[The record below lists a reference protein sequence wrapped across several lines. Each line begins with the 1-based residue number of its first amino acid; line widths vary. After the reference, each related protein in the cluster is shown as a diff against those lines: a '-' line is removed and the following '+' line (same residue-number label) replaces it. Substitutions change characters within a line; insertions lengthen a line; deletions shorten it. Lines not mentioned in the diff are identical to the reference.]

1 MLIAL
6 LTFGVIFL
14 LFASGGLLLFYRE
27 AMLKRI
33 SEVIDPQIKKP
44 SKRSLM
50 DTIQQTGSSLGGVV
64 EHFEHVLP
72 KSQAEVSVVSQ
83 RLIRAGY
90 RNESAVKV
98 FYGMKVLL
106 PLLLVILAAVTGLA
120 HMLSPFFVYATALG
134 LGFLGPDFWLGRQI
148 TKRQKCITRGLPDV
162 LDLLVICIE
171 AGLSLDQATART
183 AVELQ
188 SAQPELCDELHVVVL
203 EQRAG
208 RPRGE
213 AWKHLADRTGVESL
227 RNMVSMLIQS
237 EQLGTSIAKTMRV
250 HGDTLRTQRV
260 QQVEELAAKTS
271 VKLVFPLVFF
281 IFPAL
286 FLVVLGPAV
295 LVMIDSFKAL
305 TNQ

>member
-1 MLIAL
+1 MLIIA
-6 LTFGVIFL
+6 TFGVVFIL
-14 LFASGGLLLFYRE
+14 IASGLLLMFYRE
-27 AMLKRI
+27 TMLKRI
-33 SEVIDPQIKKP
+33 SEVINPRVSKP
-44 SKRSLM
+44 KGRSLM
-50 DTIQQTGSSLGGVV
+50 ESLQQTGSSIGGVV
-64 EHFEHVLP
+64 GSFEHMMP

-90 RNESAVKV
+90 RNEGAIKV
-98 FYGMKVLL
+98 FYGMKLL
-106 PLLLVILAAVTGLA
+106 MPLFLAAIALVTGLA
-120 HMLSPFFVYATALG
+120 HMLSAFFVYATALG
-134 LGFLGPDFWLGRQI
+134 MGFLAPDFWLGKQI
-148 TKRQKCITRGLPDV
+148 TKRQKRIDRGLPDV

-183 AVELQ
+183 AQEL
-188 SAQPELCDELHVVVL
+188 SNAQPDLCDELNVVVL

-208 RPRGE
+208 RPRAD
-213 AWKHLADRTGVESL
+213 AWRNLADRTGSDSL
-227 RNMVSMLIQS
+227 RNLVSMLVQS

-260 QQVEELAAKTS
+260 QQIEEQAAKTS

-295 LVMIDSFKAL
+295 LLMIDSFKAL